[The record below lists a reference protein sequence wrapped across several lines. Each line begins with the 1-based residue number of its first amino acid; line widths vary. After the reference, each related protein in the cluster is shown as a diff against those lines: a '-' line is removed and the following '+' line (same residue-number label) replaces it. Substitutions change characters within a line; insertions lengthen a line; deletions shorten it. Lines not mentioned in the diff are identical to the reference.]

1 MCDECDAIPV
11 QYVAYFNKAGGK
23 LWRPAQ
29 KQATAWA
36 IDIRPPETPAARAF
50 ACDEPAA
57 QTRDVREENPRPVS
71 SAHVPSVHV
80 PAAPP
85 SPNTGRDKVQ
95 DAREARDETV
105 A

>member
-50 ACDEPAA
+50 ACEPHPA
-57 QTRDVREENPRPVS
+57 
-71 SAHVPSVHV
+71 

-85 SPNTGRDKVQ
+85 SPKTGRDDVQ
-95 DAREARDETV
+95 NARKARNGTV
-105 A
+105 G